1 MSLDALREKLSN
13 ARKTF
18 DYRVEKVLFDLG
30 EQVCAVMETSDL
42 SRSELA
48 RRMEVSPAYITK
60 LLSGNPNLTIKSLI
74 KLSDA
79 LGQELHLEFRN
90 KVEVGH
96 VATTVGQP
104 IASSSRYVA
113 MQQQIPVRPEEYDD
127 LLLAA

>member
-1 MSLDALREKLSN
+1 MNLDALKDKLAN
-13 ARKTF
+13 VRKTF

-30 EQVCAVMETSDL
+30 EQVCTIMETSDI

-60 LLSGNPNLTIKSLI
+60 VLSGNPNLTIKSLI

-79 LGQELHLEFRN
+79 LGQELH
-90 KVEVGH
+90 VELRSAVQAGQ
-96 VATTVGQP
+96 VAPTVVQP

-113 MQQQIPVRPEEYDD
+113 MQQQIPVRPEAYDD